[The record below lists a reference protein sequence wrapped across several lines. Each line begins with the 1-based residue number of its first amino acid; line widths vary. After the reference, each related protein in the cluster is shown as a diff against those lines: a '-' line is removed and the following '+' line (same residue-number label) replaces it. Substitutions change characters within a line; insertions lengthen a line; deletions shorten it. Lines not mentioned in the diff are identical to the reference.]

1 MIVLV
6 YIKKA
11 DFVCFLDRL
20 KMCLGVNNLPDFGI
34 RNKIRFFFC
43 WKLLS
48 SRLGKSRFCDV
59 NKCGELMSEDFNGVQ
74 ASLQVPGFKQLCH
87 CHTFPDTLTKSLYS
101 TLWPRCVSDVFSICL
116 YFLYLKNKIFG
127 VSTIAL
133 S

>member
-34 RNKIRFFFC
+34 RNKIRFFFVENC
-43 WKLLS
+43 YLHGW
-48 SRLGKSRFCDV
+48 GKSRFCDV

>member
-1 MIVLV
+1 
-6 YIKKA
+6 
-11 DFVCFLDRL
+11 
-20 KMCLGVNNLPDFGI
+20 MCLGVNNLPDFGI
-34 RNKIRFFFC
+34 RNKITVFNKKKSYLHG
-43 WKLLS
+43 W
-48 SRLGKSRFCDV
+48 GKSRFCDV